1 MLFIGI
7 TIMALTSGVNM
18 NTTKTERQ
26 KQLMLLFLNDCLAFP
41 AIGKRP
47 FANKG
52 AAGRGGVAVGKTALA
67 RAER

>member
-1 MLFIGI
+1 
-7 TIMALTSGVNM
+7 M

-47 FANKG
+47 FADKG